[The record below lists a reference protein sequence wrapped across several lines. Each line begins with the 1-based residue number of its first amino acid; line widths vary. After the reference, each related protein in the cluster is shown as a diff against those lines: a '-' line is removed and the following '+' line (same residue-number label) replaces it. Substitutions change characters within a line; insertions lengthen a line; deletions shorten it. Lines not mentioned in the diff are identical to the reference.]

1 MMDIRLKQI
10 RQAEK
15 ESHIKTY
22 RENKLYGNSGWLSKP
37 IQTVLNIIPLFEGY
51 KELRILDLGAG
62 VGRNCIPFAMKY
74 RDIVCKIDCVD
85 ILEEA
90 IQILNDNAVVYHVE
104 SSICGVVS
112 SIEDYK
118 IPTNQ
123 YDLIM
128 AVSALE
134 HIDSKESFQEK
145 LMEIRKG
152 ICKNGIVCLV
162 INSNIKEKDRATGE
176 MLSPQF
182 EVNPATGELRS
193 QLRDL
198 FADWQELKS
207 AVGQQKYDIPRDNRI
222 VELTSDVVT
231 YVARNI

>member
-1 MMDIRLKQI
+1 MDIRLKQI

-37 IQTVLNIIPLFEGY
+37 IQTVLNIIPFFEGY

-104 SSICGVVS
+104 SSICGIVS